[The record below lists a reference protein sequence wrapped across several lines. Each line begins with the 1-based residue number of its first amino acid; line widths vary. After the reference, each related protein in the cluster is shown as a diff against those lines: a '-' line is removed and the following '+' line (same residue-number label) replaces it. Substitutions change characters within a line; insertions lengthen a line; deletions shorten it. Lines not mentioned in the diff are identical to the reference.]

1 MQQILVQFLGLEDSL
16 EKSMATHSSIL
27 AWRIPWTEEPG
38 GLQPMGSERV
48 SHHRTSKPAQHGARH
63 VSGARKTS
71 DKLTG
76 HEPCQGESWWCQDAE
91 VKGRHQEGGGC
102 CPWGA
107 SARCRGEQHDFC
119 SSRWGTWMRKQGDK
133 LKDHVFYHHHQ
144 INILLEVAPQV
155 ALVLKN
161 PPANAGSIR
170 DVGLIPGL
178 GRAPG
183 GGNGNSLQYSFLEN
197 PMDRGAWQPTVHGAA
212 NRWAQLK
219 QLSTCGTV

>member
-1 MQQILVQFLGLEDSL
+1 MGGKCPL
-16 EKSMATHSSIL
+16 
-27 AWRIPWTEEPG
+27 PG
-38 GLQPMGSERV
+38 RTAQGKCPLPGRTAQGKCPLPGRTAQGKCPMPGRTAHGGQVPDAGENSTWGASARCWGEQ
-48 SHHRTSKPAQHGARH
+48 HR
-63 VSGARKTS
+63 
-71 DKLTG
+71 
-76 HEPCQGESWWCQDAE
+76 
-91 VKGRHQEGGGC
+91 
-102 CPWGA
+102 A

-144 INILLEVAPQV
+144 INILLEAAPQV

-178 GRAPG
+178 GRTPG

>member
-1 MQQILVQFLGLEDSL
+1 
-16 EKSMATHSSIL
+16 
-27 AWRIPWTEEPG
+27 
-38 GLQPMGSERV
+38 
-48 SHHRTSKPAQHGARH
+48 
-63 VSGARKTS
+63 
-71 DKLTG
+71 
-76 HEPCQGESWWCQDAE
+76 
-91 VKGRHQEGGGC
+91 
-102 CPWGA
+102 
-107 SARCRGEQHDFC
+107 
-119 SSRWGTWMRKQGDK
+119 MRKQGDK

-155 ALVLKN
+155 ALVLKK

-219 QLSTCGTV
+219 QLTLLFSYKVNSK